1 MIPLTKVLK
10 DLSKTDNTKEGIV
23 NEITKDGIIVL
34 LEDNKMVRSKVQ
46 DNTNIKV
53 GDGGVVVFGKS
64 NIFFPFRTRTRTSK
78 RVYI

>member
-10 DLSKTDNTKEGIV
+10 SISESDNTKEGII
-23 NEITKDGIIVL
+23 NEITKDGVVVL
-34 LEDNKMVRSKVQ
+34 LSDNKMIRAKIQ
-46 DNTNIKV
+46 DNINIKV

-64 NIFFPFRTRTRTSK
+64 NIFFPFRTKTRTSK